1 MIMSEELSKLEK
13 RVMLGVGILCLIV
26 GLAIIVQ
33 GVYALSFGGL
43 SSLILFVFLVPTG
56 ALVLVVGLLVLRKLR
71 KEISRNK

>member
-1 MIMSEELSKLEK
+1 MSEELSKLEK